1 MATETDTQPTTP
13 VIVRLSELS
22 HGQEA
27 ICFAA
32 LVKKEAGTDRND
44 KPFVKCHFRDKRI
57 VIVAPFWSS
66 NAMREEAETWQ
77 EGLAYRLHVRGNH
90 QVRWGMQLD
99 VLAARPAVEELDQA
113 DGYHFFDLVE
123 TTERDPEK
131 LFDTLKGYIVKEID
145 DPFVSRLVDQIL
157 TENAELFKKMPAAQS
172 FHHSYT
178 GGLLEHVWSMA
189 RLAVYLSK
197 HYAAYYFRLDP
208 PLNRSVVVAAAILH
222 DIGKL
227 KELEYHPVEARYTT
241 EGCLIGHVLMGRD
254 LVRETALKME
264 GFPRETLLL
273 LEHAILSHHG
283 RRDYGAPVV
292 PQTLE
297 ALLVSFIDD
306 LDAKMNIAARER
318 LRSTTEG
325 TFTDKVYAMENRRF
339 YKGIPS
345 TPPDLDADDLA

>member
-1 MATETDTQPTTP
+1 MATDTQLTSPT
-13 VIVRLSELS
+13 VVRLSDLE

-44 KPFVKCHFRDKRI
+44 KPYVKCHFRDKRV
-57 VIVAPFWSS
+57 VIVAPFWSG
-66 NAMREEAETWQ
+66 NAMREEAEAWT
-77 EGLAYRLHVRGNH
+77 EGTAYRLHVRGNH

-99 VLAARPAVEELDQA
+99 VLAARPATEELDEA

-123 TTERDPEK
+123 TSEQDPDV
-131 LFDTLKGYIVKEID
+131 LFNTVRSLIDKEID
-145 DPFVSRLVDQIL
+145 DPYVSRLVDEIL
-157 TENAELFKKMPAAQS
+157 TENAELFKKMPAARN

-178 GGLLEHVWSMA
+178 GGLLEHVWSMT

-197 HYAAYYFRLDP
+197 HYAKYYFRLDP
-208 PLNRSVVVAAAILH
+208 PLNRSVVVAASILH

-227 KELEYHPVEARYTT
+227 RELEYHPVEARYTK

-254 LVRETALKME
+254 LVRETALRIE

-292 PQTLE
+292 PQTVE

-306 LDAKMNIAARER
+306 LDAKMNIAARVR
-318 LRSTTEG
+318 LRSTTDEP
-325 TFTDKVYAMENRRF
+325 FTDKVFAMENRRF
-339 YKGIPS
+339 YKGVPIAA
-345 TPPDLDADDLA
+345 PDLDDPDHP